1 MAVDNIR
8 LGSHMLQFCK
18 SSNTVGSEGSS
29 VSSSSLTSLTL
40 WPSSR
45 GRTLEQK
52 KRLKH
57 AKCCNPEGK
66 SIGRDAK
73 QISGST
79 GNHLDHAIIR
89 TSEGFVDAFRPT
101 NPGHSPGVGHSIHN

>member
-1 MAVDNIR
+1 MFLSCEILCVQ
-8 LGSHMLQFCK
+8 G
-18 SSNTVGSEGSS
+18 
-29 VSSSSLTSLTL
+29 
-40 WPSSR
+40 

-57 AKCCNPEGK
+57 AKCCNPEWK

-79 GNHLDHAIIR
+79 GNHVDHTIIR
-89 TSEGFVDAFRPT
+89 TSEGFVEAFRPT